1 MTLKRDAKFEKRTDL
16 LLGRW
21 HEKLDKSSPEHSKV
35 SKVGTLMGSFC
46 PKLKMYE
53 PKI

>member
-1 MTLKRDAKFEKRTDL
+1 MTLKRNAKFEKRTDL
-16 LLGRW
+16 LLGIW
-21 HEKLDKSSPEHSKV
+21 HEELDKSLPEHSKV
-35 SKVGTLMGSFC
+35 PKVGTLMGSFF